1 MAELRLAKLKLLVI
15 DVDGVMTDGKLY
27 YTDQGEAFKIFDVK
41 DGLGI
46 KIAKQI
52 VMLAIITGNTSP
64 IIKKRASVLGIQH
77 LYLGI
82 EDKAG
87 CLISL
92 MNELKLSKD
101 EVAYIGD
108 DLNDLVVAELVGVF
122 ACPSDAHHAVLA
134 KTNFLLNSRGG
145 DGAVRE
151 FVDAMLMEKG
161 LTVEFEKGIKISNI

>member
-1 MAELRLAKLKLLVI
+1 MLKPIKLLVI

-52 VMLAIITGNTSP
+52 VSIAIITGNTSS
-64 IIKKRASVLGIQH
+64 IIQKRATVLGISH

-82 EDKAG
+82 EDKAN
-87 CLISL
+87 CLVSL
-92 MNELKLSKD
+92 MKELNLSKE

-108 DLNDLVVAELVGVF
+108 DLNDLVVSDLVGIF
-122 ACPSDAHHAVLA
+122 ACPSDAHQAVLN
-134 KTNFLLNSRGG
+134 KTNYPLKSKGG

-151 FVDAMLMEKG
+151 FVDALLLEKG
-161 LTVEFEKGIKISNI
+161 LIAEFEKGIKISNI